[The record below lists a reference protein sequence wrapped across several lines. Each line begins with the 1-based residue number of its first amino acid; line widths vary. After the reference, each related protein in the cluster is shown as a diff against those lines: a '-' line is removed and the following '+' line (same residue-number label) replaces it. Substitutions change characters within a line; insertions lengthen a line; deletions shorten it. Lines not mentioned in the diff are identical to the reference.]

1 MPIFLGNHLISLQ
14 SVDSTNTFAQQLLNE
29 KKAFDGT
36 VITAK
41 KQISGRG
48 QRGTSWVSEPNT
60 NLLFTFILKDN
71 ATPVQH
77 QFYFNMA
84 ISVGIVNFLKS
95 KISKHHSIAIKWP
108 NDILINTNKIA
119 GILIENTISGSFISN
134 SIIGIGLNVNQM
146 NFPFFDGRKPTS
158 LAILENKIFDLQTCL
173 HQLLS
178 SIEQQVMNFRNGKLN
193 EIYVEY
199 IQLLYRRNIPT
210 EFLFRDEKIVA
221 TVMDVRKYG
230 KLMVEIE
237 NKIMECDLKEITFL
251 E

>member
-1 MPIFLGNHLISLQ
+1 
-14 SVDSTNTFAQQLLNE
+14 
-29 KKAFDGT
+29 
-36 VITAK
+36 
-41 KQISGRG
+41 
-48 QRGTSWVSEPNT
+48 
-60 NLLFTFILKDN
+60 
-71 ATPVQH
+71 
-77 QFYFNMA
+77 MA

-95 KISKHHSIAIKWP
+95 KISGHHSIAIKWP
-108 NDILINTNKIA
+108 NDILVNTNKIA

-221 TVMDVRKYG
+221 TVLDVSKYG